1 MNKHN
6 SLGAGLAIDLSC
18 TYTLSLTGIC
28 VSVKNACSIVAPLMI
43 LQ

>member
-18 TYTLSLTGIC
+18 TYTLSLSGTY
-28 VSVKNACSIVAPLMI
+28 VSAEYACSIVAPLTI